1 MSSPNSKLPNLG
13 TKTEEF
19 ITELEEQYN
28 KPIYKMAPQDA
39 RTFLENL
46 QKKNYKNIKANT
58 TDTKIFSNGTNI
70 DIRIVRPQN
79 NKDKLP
85 AILYIHGGGWILGS
99 KNTHDMLIKNLVNL
113 TKTAIIFPEYS
124 KSPEAKYPVAINEIY
139 TVLKYIYENP
149 EELNIDKTK
158 IAIAGDSVGGNMA
171 TVTAL
176 RAKNQ
181 NGPKIAAQCLLYPVT
196 SADMDTQSYNDF
208 KDGPWLTKEA
218 MNWFWNAYISDKNDL
233 KDPYVS
239 PLNADTEDLVEMP
252 DTLIITDENDVLRDE
267 GEAYA
272 QKLDMAGVNV
282 LNIRT
287 NGTIHDFLM
296 LNALSE
302 TPQAKGTLMI
312 VSEFLKKYL
321 K

>member
-39 RTFLENL
+39 RDFLENL

-70 DIRIVRPQN
+70 DIRIVKPQN
-79 NKDKLP
+79 NKEKLP
-85 AILYIHGGGWILGS
+85 VILYIHGGGWILGS
-99 KNTHDMLIKNLVNL
+99 KNTHDMLIKNLANL
-113 TKTAIIFPEYS
+113 TQTAIIFPEYS

-149 EELNIDKTK
+149 EELNIDKSK
-158 IAIAGDSVGGNMA
+158 IAIVGDSVGGNMA

-218 MNWFWNAYISDKNDL
+218 MNWFWNAYILDKNDL

>member
-28 KPIYKMAPQDA
+28 EPIYKMAPQDA

-58 TDTKIFSNGTNI
+58 TDTKIFENGTNI

-79 NKDKLP
+79 NKEKLP

-99 KNTHDMLIKNLVNL
+99 KNTHDMLIKNLANL

-124 KSPEAKYPVAINEIY
+124 KSPEAKYPVAMNEIY

-239 PLNADTEDLVEMP
+239 PLNADTEDLGGMP

-302 TPQAKGTLMI
+302 TPQATGALMI

>member
-39 RTFLENL
+39 RIFLENL
-46 QKKNYKNIKANT
+46 QKKNYKNIKSDT
-58 TDTKIFSNGTNI
+58 TDTKIFENGTNI

-79 NKDKLP
+79 NKEKLP

-99 KNTHDMLIKNLVNL
+99 KNTHDMLIKNLANL

-124 KSPEAKYPVAINEIY
+124 KSPEAKYPVAMNEIY